1 MAAEESTNR
10 QDRPH
15 ERAGHPEGVHGVLRT
30 TRVTAASR
38 PQRRGDEPLVEPEQ
52 GEEGE
57 RERSQ
62 EERRCARNRLGHRE
76 PPAIRS
82 RAARRKARKSVTSA
96 STADA
101 RATSTRSTA
110 GRPAI
115 SCRIASRSLRFTR
128 LRTTAPPTLDE
139 TVMPTRAGLPPG
151 CADAAP
157 SRDRQV
163 AASGPSTKPGPPR
176 TARNSPRRR
185 KRDDRGKEKDSGA
198 SATALLLRGAHDEA
212 LAALR
217 TTPLEDVAPLLGAH
231 PLAEPVLPVAP
242 DLARLVGAL
251 HRGYSDT
258 GGDFAPEV
266 QREKRGT

>member
-15 ERAGHPEGVHGVLRT
+15 ERPAHPDGLQGVLRT
-30 TRVTAASR
+30 ARVIAAGR
-38 PQRRGDEPLVEPEQ
+38 PKRWRDEPLVQPEQ
-52 GEEGE
+52 GDERE

-62 EERRCARNRLGHRE
+62 EERRSPRSCLRHRA

-82 RAARRKARKSVTSA
+82 LAARRKARKSVTSA
-96 STADA
+96 RTAEE
-101 RATSTRSTA
+101 RATTTRSTA
-110 GRPAI
+110 GSPAI

-128 LRTTAPPTLDE
+128 LRITAPPTLEE
-139 TVMPTRAGLPPG
+139 TVMPTRARILPDSFP
-151 CADAAP
+151 P
-157 SRDRQV
+157 SRGRQL
-163 AASGPSTKPGPPR
+163 AASGPSTNPGPPR

-185 KRDDRGKEKDSGA
+185 KREDRGKEKDGEA

-217 TTPLEDVAPLLGAH
+217 AAPLEDVPALLGAH

-251 HRGYSDT
+251 HRGDSDT
-258 GGDFAPEV
+258 GSDFAPEV
-266 QREKRGT
+266 Q